1 MERELVKAVL
11 ANEALIAL
19 IGCDRAARAGVLDR
33 AEPLLNQQQCRV
45 VRLRSYGDQPLDLQ
59 TAMNQV
65 VGQGSG
71 GADRVERFFDAI
83 ALPVAQERHIVLL
96 IENAARLTSDLVSY
110 LALIGPTTVG
120 QDLRLQIVLAGDPA
134 MWDTLPRAGNLA
146 VDRIET
152 RIAVEAALPPGKAL
166 RLIEREPDREHDPEP
181 PPPVPDF
188 SSRPAR
194 VTSDR
199 PPQTY
204 GHEDLRQRLAQRHR
218 RRERIGLFTSR
229 LMAKVLTTVFV
240 LTTIIAAVILWA
252 RLPELRAAVRH
263 WAVPALQIVPA
274 GSSTVTALV
283 ARGNWLLAKG
293 DVVSARAVFEN
304 AAIEGSAAA
313 LTGLAKA
320 NDPRYL
326 TDIGAH
332 GVTSDA
338 GLAIGLYQR
347 AAAMGDRDATDR
359 LSRLQASLK
368 R

>member
-1 MERELVKAVL
+1 MERELVKAIL

-19 IGCDRAARAGVLDR
+19 TGYDRAARAGVLDR

-120 QDLRLQIVLAGDPA
+120 QDLRLQIVLAGDPT

-204 GHEDLRQRLAQRHR
+204 GHEDLRQR
-218 RRERIGLFTSR
+218 IGLFTSR
-229 LMAKVLTTVFV
+229 LMAKVLITVFV

-283 ARGNWLLAKG
+283 ARGNGLLAKG